1 MLRYTG
7 QRIVGILLI
16 LFIIVSLSFFLLR
29 AMPGDVFYDPLLPP
43 DVQKVMEDKYHL
55 NEPLPVQYMYFITDF
70 VQGDFGTSLKV
81 QPKVPVMD
89 IISSKVPITLQ
100 LNIISL
106 IFTVPVGM
114 IFGII
119 AALKKNTKIDTL
131 ISMLVIIFIS
141 VPSFVFAALLQYIVG
156 FKWGLL
162 PILISTE
169 VGFTFEKFVSMILPV
184 LALSFGGI
192 ATITRYV
199 RSELSDSL
207 NSEYMLLAKTK
218 GLTQLQ
224 ATVKHALRNSF
235 IPLAN
240 VILPMFIA
248 VLGGSLVIE
257 RIFSVP
263 GLGSVM
269 VTAIS
274 ARDYP
279 LTIGTLF
286 VFTLISLVGV
296 LVIDLSYGII
306 DPRIRMG
313 GGKNS

>member
-1 MLRYTG
+1 
-7 QRIVGILLI
+7 
-16 LFIIVSLSFFLLR
+16 
-29 AMPGDVFYDPLLPP
+29 
-43 DVQKVMEDKYHL
+43 
-55 NEPLPVQYMYFITDF
+55 
-70 VQGDFGTSLKV
+70 
-81 QPKVPVMD
+81 MD

-114 IFGII
+114 MFGII

-131 ISMLVIIFIS
+131 ISILVIIFIS
-141 VPSFVFAALLQYIVG
+141 VPSFVFAALLQYVVG